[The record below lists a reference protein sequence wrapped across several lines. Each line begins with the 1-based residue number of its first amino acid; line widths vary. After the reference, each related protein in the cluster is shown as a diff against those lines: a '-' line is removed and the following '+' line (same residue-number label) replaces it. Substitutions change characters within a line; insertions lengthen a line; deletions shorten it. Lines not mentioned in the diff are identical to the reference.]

1 MKTKSIFPRF
11 VFNPAFCMKIL
22 KKSSAVL
29 LMIFAT
35 LFLSWDHFNSSKTG
49 SKYLSTSF
57 HQHDM
62 NLTDVEI
69 SENEENYDNQVPAA
83 EDVLVQKIPGDNS
96 HLLMIA
102 FYSKENYSG
111 KFLTLWDGSG
121 TIFRDDGEG

>member
-11 VFNPAFCMKIL
+11 VFNPAFFMKIL
-22 KKSSAVL
+22 KKSSPVL
-29 LMIFAT
+29 LMIFAI

-57 HQHDM
+57 HQYDM
-62 NLTDVEI
+62 NLTDEGIALI
-69 SENEENYDNQVPAA
+69 SENEEHYDNQVPAA

-102 FYSKENYSG
+102 FY
-111 KFLTLWDGSG
+111 
-121 TIFRDDGEG
+121 